1 MTTLSH
7 EPRAVASAVVLY
19 GIHPLRGY
27 AVTWHLTPL
36 PAVPARAGRRPGGAQ
51 FVVERADGHITDSLA
66 WQLAEKEVAVLG
78 VAEVSRLVR
87 SATHRRR

>member
-36 PAVPARAGRRPGGAQ
+36 PAARPTTSGRRPAAQ

-66 WQLAEKEVAVLG
+66 WQLAEKEVAVMG
-78 VAEVSRLVR
+78 VADVARLVR
-87 SATHRRR
+87 AASHRRR